1 MAHPK
6 SGAAQIISVVLDK
19 PLQKS
24 DLTAIAK
31 GIELED
37 GKIEVEEIKFIDE
50 RTKREVGLRLH
61 SGKHRIVQRIFD
73 KFGYTIEKM
82 DRVSYAGLTKK
93 NLSRGQWRFLDPKE
107 IDFLK
112 TR

>member
-1 MAHPK
+1 MDRTSTGVLLFTNDVDLAKKMAHPK

-37 GKIEVEEIKFIDE
+37 GKIEVE
-50 RTKREVGLRLH
+50 
-61 SGKHRIVQRIFD
+61 
-73 KFGYTIEKM
+73 
-82 DRVSYAGLTKK
+82 
-93 NLSRGQWRFLDPKE
+93 
-107 IDFLK
+107 
-112 TR
+112 

>member
-1 MAHPK
+1 MALK
-6 SGAAQIISVVLDK
+6 LSKEESRLLETERK
-19 PLQKS
+19 R
-24 DLTAIAK
+24 LTVENA
-31 GIELED
+31 ELNNA
-37 GKIEVEEIKFIDE
+37 
-50 RTKREVGLRLH
+50 
-61 SGKHRIVQRIFD
+61 
-73 KFGYTIEKM
+73 IEKM